1 MTKEDKEDALWEIM
15 REVVTEEIDK
25 ALVEDIKEVAK
36 GNPPIH
42 LGVDLFPMDGR
53 DVNEIVEKWKP
64 LIDKIKDG
72 KTSES
77 ATIIE
82 SKEKK
87 IEK

>member
-1 MTKEDKEDALWEIM
+1 MTKEEKKTLSKLMKEA
-15 REVVTEEIDK
+15 VTEEIDK
-25 ALVEDIKEVAK
+25 ALAEDIKEVAK

-53 DVNEIVEKWKP
+53 DINEIINKWKP